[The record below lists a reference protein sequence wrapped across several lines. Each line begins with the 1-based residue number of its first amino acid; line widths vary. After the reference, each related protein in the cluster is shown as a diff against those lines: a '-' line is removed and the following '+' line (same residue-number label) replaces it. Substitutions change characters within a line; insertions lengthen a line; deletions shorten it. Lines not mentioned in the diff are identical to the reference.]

1 MANTYNIMFVDAV
14 AMILF
19 VSWIVFYNKHIKTNL
34 FIQSGSFEQLLPEQN
49 IDLDIVI
56 LRIVLHYMSYVME
69 FL

>member
-19 VSWIVFYNKHIKTNL
+19 VSWIVFYNKHIK
-34 FIQSGSFEQLLPEQN
+34 SGSFEQLLPEQN